1 LAILETKCQEKKFNF
16 SDEILD
22 YIATNID
29 KNVRELEGALL
40 RLMAH
45 QNLTQQNVNIDTT
58 KSLLQK
64 LVLTPKK
71 MITPKEIIK
80 AVADFYDLKEKDI
93 ISASRKQEVVKPRQ
107 VAMYLLREELKNSYP
122 SIGQKFGGRDHTTA
136 IHAYE
141 KMTKEIKKNTNTAE
155 EIGLIK
161 QQVFSA

>member
-1 LAILETKCQEKKFNF
+1 
-16 SDEILD
+16 LD
-22 YIATNID
+22 YIATNIE

-40 RLMAH
+40 RLLAH
-45 QNLTQQNVNIDTT
+45 QNLTQQAIDVEVT

-64 LVLTPKK
+64 LVLSPKK
-71 MITPKEIIK
+71 LITPKAVIQ

-107 VAMYLLREELKNSYP
+107 VAMYLLREELKSSYP
-122 SIGQKFGGRDHTTA
+122 FIGQKFGGRDHTTA

-141 KMTKEIKKNTNTAE
+141 KILKEVKKNGEVAE